1 MLSPEELKDR
11 AIVNAQGMSNSV
23 MDYPAINFTKEE
35 SDQTKFYDDEPG
47 PYDMWAIAYGYSS
60 GLDDS
65 AAESARLENLLQRS
79 TETNLMFGNDADD
92 MRRPGG
98 GMNPDVNIY
107 DLSNDPV
114 AYAAERCELVNEL
127 LPQLVNMYGN
137 DSQDNYME
145 VRRAYLTLTGEY
157 ATQLGVM
164 TRQIGGI
171 RYNRARPAQQEG
183 APLQP
188 VAQSD
193 QKAAMKA
200 LAKYA
205 FAPTA
210 FDAPET
216 IYGYLQGQRRGFG
229 FFGEPEDPKIHARI
243 LSAQKRALAHLI
255 HPRVLQRITDAG
267 NYGNSYTLDA
277 YMGDLTAAIFKAD
290 LRTSVNTVRQQLQLA
305 YVQGLITA
313 LIPEKKYDVVAQS
326 MALFSLRRIQ
336 REQKAASSPDG
347 LTRAHRGHVLFLIE
361 KALES

>member
-1 MLSPEELKDR
+1 MTSP
-11 AIVNAQGMSNSV
+11 A
-23 MDYPAINFTKEE
+23 
-35 SDQTKFYDDEPG
+35 

-65 AAESARLENLLQRS
+65 DAEGARLESILQRS
-79 TETNLMFGNDADD
+79 TEANLMFGNDADD

-114 AYAAERCELVNEL
+114 AYAAERCELVNDL
-127 LPQLVNMYGN
+127 LPQLVDMYGN
-137 DSQDNYME
+137 DSQDSYME

-171 RYNRARPAQQEG
+171 RYNRARPSQQEG

-188 VAQSD
+188 VSKND

-200 LAKYA
+200 LATYA
-205 FAPTA
+205 FAPSA
-210 FDAPET
+210 FDASQT

-229 FFGEPEDPKIHARI
+229 FFSEPEDPKIHARI
-243 LSAQKRALAHLI
+243 LSAQQRALAHLL

-267 NYGNSYTLDA
+267 NYGNTYGLDA
-277 YMGDLTAAIFKAD
+277 YMTDLTTGIFKAD
-290 LRTSVNTVRQQLQLA
+290 LRTSVNTVRQQLQIA
-305 YVQGLITA
+305 YVQGLIAA
-313 LIPEKKYDVVAQS
+313 LDPAKKYDVIAQS
-326 MALFSLRRIQ
+326 MVLSSLKRIQ
-336 REQKAASSPDG
+336 REQKSASSPDG
-347 LTRAHRGHVLFLIE
+347 LTRAHRGHILFIIE